1 MKELISV
8 IIPIYNVEHYLEKSV
23 ESVINQSYE
32 NLEIIL
38 VDDGSTDDSG
48 KLCDKIAKKD
58 ERIKVIHKKNGGI
71 SDARNVGIEKANG
84 KYLGFIDSD
93 DYIDE
98 FFYETLYAIL
108 KKYNSDISMCNYKKV
123 YTDSEEN
130 NTESEHKEQVFDSK
144 QALRELLLFGKIEN
158 YVWNKLYK
166 KDVFTKVRYPVGKK
180 MEDLGTTYLTIKNSK
195 TVVVTDYIGY
205 FYRQRKGS
213 IMSNSNSNLI
223 RDTRDMVNKRYNDLI
238 LTDKDLINELTINR
252 LTFIKYYYEDIG
264 KLKDKKILSEFNGEY
279 KFYKE
284 HYKTYKKEIKKTTAS
299 KIKKIDFSILY
310 YSNKLLVYMYAL
322 KKQIKKLIRR

>member
-58 ERIKVIHKKNGGI
+58 ERIKEIQKKNGGI

>member
-58 ERIKVIHKKNGGI
+58 ERIKVIQKKNGGI